1 MHTYILNNKQTS
13 NIDQQPPLLHK
24 CFPPFWFYNWSSLQI
39 TILKVDDG
47 KERTRPKYLG
57 LRHAISSIF
66 KQEGLK
72 GFYKGVTPNI
82 AGAGTAWGL
91 YFLFYNRVKSIQQ
104 KGNTQTQLSPAV
116 HMLCASEAGLLT
128 LILTNPI
135 WVIKTRLCLQFDSS
149 SKNNPDAYKG
159 MFDAF
164 RRILK
169 AEGLPGLYKGFV
181 PGIFGVSHGAIQ
193 FMIYEEFKCAYNNYL
208 KKRIDSKLE
217 TYEYLAFSALSKFIA
232 ALTTYPYQVVRAR
245 LQDRNSQ
252 YTGSWDCV
260 KHTYRDESFRGFYKG
275 LVPNLMRV
283 IPATAITFL
292 SYESIVGY
300 FKD

>member
-1 MHTYILNNKQTS
+1 M
-13 NIDQQPPLLHK
+13 
-24 CFPPFWFYNWSSLQI
+24 
-39 TILKVDDG
+39 
-47 KERTRPKYLG
+47 
-57 LRHAISSIF
+57 
-66 KQEGLK
+66 
-72 GFYKGVTPNI
+72 
-82 AGAGTAWGL
+82 GT

-104 KGNTQTQLSPAV
+104 KG
-116 HMLCASEAGLLT
+116 CAYNLIRLQKIT
-128 LILTNPI
+128 LY
-135 WVIKTRLCLQFDSS
+135 
-149 SKNNPDAYKG
+149 AYKG

-181 PGIFGVSHGAIQ
+181 PGIFGVSHGVDDKPKSHHL
-193 FMIYEEFKCAYNNYL
+193 FYLSRENSLIYLSFIYPTCM
-208 KKRIDSKLE
+208 E

-292 SYESIVGY
+292 SYESI
-300 FKD
+300 FLNKHAI